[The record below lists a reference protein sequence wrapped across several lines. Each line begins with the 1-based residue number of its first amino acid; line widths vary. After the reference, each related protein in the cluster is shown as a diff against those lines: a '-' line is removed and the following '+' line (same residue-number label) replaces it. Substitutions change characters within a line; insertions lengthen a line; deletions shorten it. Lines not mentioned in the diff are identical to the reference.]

1 MKALEFQTKMDPEDS
16 LRVPKE
22 LAAQIPKDRTLQVIV
37 LFPEVNEEV
46 DWQQL
51 TQEQF
56 FRGYAAG
63 DSIYDAL

>member
-22 LAAQIPKDRTLQVIV
+22 LAAQIPKDKTVQVIV
-37 LFPEVNEEV
+37 LFSEVNEEAQ
-46 DWQQL
+46 WQQL

-56 FRGYAAG
+56 FRGCAEG